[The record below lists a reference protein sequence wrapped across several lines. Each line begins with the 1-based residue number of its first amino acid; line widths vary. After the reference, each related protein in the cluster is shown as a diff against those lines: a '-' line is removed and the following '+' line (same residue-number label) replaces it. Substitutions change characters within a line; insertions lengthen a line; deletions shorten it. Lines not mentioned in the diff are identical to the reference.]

1 MKHPITIN
9 ALRNMMSA
17 SSVTGHEAYA
27 VAEKQAH
34 KFLHLSGCTV
44 PGDITPAIEAL
55 PKVRIDIRPN
65 MPVSGAVEWVGG
77 YWQILINADEPPT
90 RQRFSLA
97 HELKHMIDHA
107 FIPIENDT
115 NHLSEDEEPSR
126 NTHHESVCDYFAG
139 CLLVPRPWLKTIWAS
154 GIQDLDQLAN
164 LFGVSR
170 QAMAV
175 RLSQTGLSET
185 PVLDYSV
192 QNRLAQAFNQRLTR
206 STRQRIYR
214 RAKSSH
220 WTPRATAALE
230 VVR

>member
-44 PGDITPAIEAL
+44 PSDITPAIEAL

-90 RQRFSLA
+90 RQRF
-97 HELKHMIDHA
+97 LKLMVIRDSWV
-107 FIPIENDT
+107 FRLRGDPWTKQNFTDR
-115 NHLSEDEEPSR
+115 P
-126 NTHHESVCDYFAG
+126 NTG
-139 CLLVPRPWLKTIWAS
+139 
-154 GIQDLDQLAN
+154 
-164 LFGVSR
+164 
-170 QAMAV
+170 
-175 RLSQTGLSET
+175 
-185 PVLDYSV
+185 
-192 QNRLAQAFNQRLTR
+192 
-206 STRQRIYR
+206 
-214 RAKSSH
+214 
-220 WTPRATAALE
+220 
-230 VVR
+230 